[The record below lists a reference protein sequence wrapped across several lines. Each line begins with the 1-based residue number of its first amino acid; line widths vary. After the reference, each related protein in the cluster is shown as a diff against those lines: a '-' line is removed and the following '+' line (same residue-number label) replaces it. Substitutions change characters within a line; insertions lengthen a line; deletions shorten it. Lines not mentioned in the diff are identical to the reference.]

1 MGNGNIDV
9 GSATAT
15 RKSGQPAAEDLSGNH
30 GSEARIDPSLR
41 PGRQEKDFQKGSA
54 HAADICG
61 AMSQQGG
68 EFRGNVSA
76 PQQFVHLVGCRDRQV
91 EASPEARQ
99 YSNPPKR

>member
-15 RKSGQPAAEDLSGNH
+15 RKSGQPVVENLSGSN
-30 GSEARIDPSLR
+30 GPEMRIDPSVKTE
-41 PGRQEKDFQKGSA
+41 RQGKSPASA
-54 HAADICG
+54 HPASVCG

-76 PQQFVHLVGCRDRQV
+76 PQQFVHLVGCRDRKV
-91 EASPEARQ
+91 APGREARQ
-99 YSNPPKR
+99 YPNPLKR

>member
-15 RKSGQPAAEDLSGNH
+15 RKSGQPVVEDLSGSN
-30 GSEARIDPSLR
+30 GPEPRIDPSVKTE
-41 PGRQEKDFQKGSA
+41 RQEKSSA
-54 HAADICG
+54 RAAGLCG

-76 PQQFVHLVGCRDRQV
+76 PQQFVHLVGCRDRKV
-91 EASPEARQ
+91 EAGPEARQ
-99 YSNPPKR
+99 YSNPLKR